1 MQYRRLGRSGLQV
14 SQLSLGSWVTY
25 ANQVNVKQ
33 AKEMLALAMDRG
45 VNFFDN
51 AEVYASGQ
59 SEEVMGDAIKALK
72 WPRLNYI
79 VSTKFYWGLAE
90 ADAKAVTVNRKN
102 TLNRKYLMQAIDG
115 SLKRMG
121 LDFIDLVYC
130 HRPDAQTPIEETVHA
145 MSDMITQGKALYWGT
160 SEWSADEIRAAWCI
174 ADKHHLHK
182 PVMEQPQYNL
192 FHRQRV
198 EQEYARLYEDIG
210 LGLTTWSPLASGL
223 LTGKYRKGIPKGSRG
238 ARKDMNFLVDGLT
251 DDAKNTAVTRL
262 EAVAD
267 DLDCTVGQL
276 AIAWAAHNPRVST
289 VITGASKIEQLKD
302 NLDAFDVITRLSPNV
317 MAQIDKITHS
327 LAD

>member
-14 SQLSLGSWVTY
+14 SELSVGSWVTY
-25 ANQVNVKQ
+25 ANQVDVKA
-33 AKEMLALAMDRG
+33 AKEMLALAMSSG

-51 AEVYASGQ
+51 AEVYASGK
-59 SEEVMGDAIKALK
+59 SESVMGDAIKALK

-90 ADAKAVTVNRKN
+90 PDAHAVTINRKN

-115 SLKRMG
+115 SLTRMG

-130 HRPDAQTPIEETVHA
+130 HRPDAQTPLEETVHA
-145 MSDMITQGKALYWGT
+145 MSDIITHGKALYWGT
-160 SEWSADEIRAAWCI
+160 SEWSSDEIRAAWSI
-174 ADKHHLHK
+174 AEKHHLHK

-192 FHRQRV
+192 FHRKRV
-198 EQEYARLYEDIG
+198 EVEYARLYEDIG

-223 LTGKYRKGIPKGSRG
+223 LTGKYRNGVPKNSRG
-238 ARKDMNFLVDGLT
+238 AREDMEFLVNGLT
-251 DDAKNTAVTRL
+251 DDAKNSAVTKL

-267 DLDCTVGQL
+267 DLDCTVAQL

-289 VITGASKIEQLKD
+289 VITGASNIDQLKA
-302 NLDAFDVITRLSPNV
+302 NLGAADVIARLTPEL
-317 MAQIDKITHS
+317 MAQINASTEP
-327 LAD
+327 LAN